1 MSNKNKKE
9 DQIKEILSV
18 EIPSDLESK
27 YANMARITHSFSE
40 MVIDFARMLPGQKK
54 PEVQARI
61 LMSPLSAKLFYRA
74 LGDNLAKYEQKFG
87 EIKSPGP
94 TSLAE
99 SLFSP
104 PNSPDE

>member
-1 MSNKNKKE
+1 MSQKE
-9 DQIKEILSV
+9 DNVKKLLTV
-18 EIPSDLESK
+18 EIPPDLEAL
-27 YANMARITHSFSE
+27 YVNMVRITHSFSE
-40 MVIDFARMLPGQKK
+40 MVFDFARMLPGQEK

-94 TSLAE
+94 TSLAA
-99 SLFSP
+99 SLFRP
-104 PNSPDE
+104 PNSTDD